1 MSVQPSQLPA
11 QNSNPAAAFN
21 VLDVQR
27 AFDSRPDHRQAEH
40 VRILFGD
47 GERVSEVRASVTWEA
62 LAQVR
67 SELSRAGQTM
77 ADDDILGLVLV
88 PWAMDQVATR
98 QAPFAED
105 TEELLLQFGDSPRP
119 PAVRETLLHYGLL

>member
-1 MSVQPSQLPA
+1 MAVQPSQPPA
-11 QNSNPAAAFN
+11 SEQSPASVFK

-27 AFDSRPDHRQAEH
+27 AFDARPEHRQAEH

-47 GERVSEVRASVTWEA
+47 GERVSEVRASITWEA

-67 SELSRAGQTM
+67 SEMSRAGQAV

-88 PWAMDQVATR
+88 PWTMDQVADS
-98 QAPFAED
+98 QAAF
-105 TEELLLQFGDSPRP
+105 EETNELILQFGDSPRP
-119 PAVRETLLHYGLL
+119 PAVRETLVRYGLL